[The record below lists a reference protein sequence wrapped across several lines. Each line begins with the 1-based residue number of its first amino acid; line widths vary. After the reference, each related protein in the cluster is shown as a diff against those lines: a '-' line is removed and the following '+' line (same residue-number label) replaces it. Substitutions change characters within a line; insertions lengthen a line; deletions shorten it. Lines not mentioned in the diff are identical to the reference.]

1 MEAQAKPL
9 QNIAGTSANAPQN
22 ACLNLLFFRWWF
34 RLIRRENTASRPQIL
49 VAAWW
54 QKEVF

>member
-1 MEAQAKPL
+1 L
-9 QNIAGTSANAPQN
+9 D
-22 ACLNLLFFRWWF
+22 LLFFRWWF
-34 RLIRRENTASRPQIL
+34 RLIRREKTASRPQIL